1 MDMDPNAYVR
11 RKDLIVLSLSG
22 NGWTNLLYK

>member
-11 RKDLIVLSLSG
+11 REDLIVLSLSG